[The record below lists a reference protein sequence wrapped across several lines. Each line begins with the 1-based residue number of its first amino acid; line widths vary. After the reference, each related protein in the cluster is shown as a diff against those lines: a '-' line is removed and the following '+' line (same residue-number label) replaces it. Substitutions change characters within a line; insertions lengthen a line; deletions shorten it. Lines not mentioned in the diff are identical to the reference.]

1 MKEQTKQRIQE
12 LMEEA
17 VTDGTSA
24 GMSLGIWEKGEEV
37 FFETRGYA
45 DIEQE
50 KPMKRDSIFRM
61 YSMTKPITSAAAM
74 ILLERGMLDF
84 AQPVSDFFPEYEKLT
99 VDVNGEIL
107 PTDKVM
113 TVQNLLDMTSGL
125 TYGDTETLSGRMIL
139 KYIGSC
145 IQKMNTENAVSTVEL
160 ARHLGTVPLAF
171 EPDSSWFYGLS
182 ADVLGAVI
190 EIASGMPFGEFL
202 RRNLFEPLGM
212 EDTGFWVP
220 EEKRHRL
227 VKVYESTG
235 KGEVV
240 PYDGNH
246 LVISNKMDKPPAF
259 ESGGAGLVSTI
270 DDYHKF
276 AQMLLNMGSLGD
288 VKIMSPA
295 TVRFMTSGDL
305 TPDQQKSYRDWVG
318 LHGHTYS
325 HLLRILRNPGQAS
338 IVGCKGE
345 YGWDGW
351 LGCYFANIPEKD
363 MTILLMQQR
372 KEGGTI
378 TTTRRI
384 RNVLMCE

>member
-45 DIEQE
+45 DIEQG

-235 KGEVV
+235 KGKVV
-240 PYDGNH
+240 PYNGNH
-246 LVISNKMDKPPAF
+246 LIISNKMDKPPAF

-305 TPDQQKSYRDWVG
+305 TPDQQKSYLDWVG
-318 LHGHTYS
+318 LHGHT
-325 HLLRILRNPGQAS
+325 
-338 IVGCKGE
+338 
-345 YGWDGW
+345 
-351 LGCYFANIPEKD
+351 
-363 MTILLMQQR
+363 
-372 KEGGTI
+372 
-378 TTTRRI
+378 
-384 RNVLMCE
+384 